1 MRIFTKDWF
10 MVLILALIIL
20 IADLAGLAPIHW
32 VDGRLYDATQG
43 LKHKHAD
50 GAGRISLIDLG
61 NGMPADLRL
70 TASQLLTRLAAVRP
84 RAIALM
90 LPLDLTHRDPAIPFL
105 DDMHHYIRSAKL
117 PRRKAARL
125 EGMIREARRHLD
137 VDSGLQWA
145 MHKAGDVF
153 LPVYP
158 AQGQGSGDEPGLQA
172 RISSLI
178 GLHHRRVPGPSTAP
192 LSDFVKAAAGTAPLA
207 LWRDKDGTVRSLPL
221 WWRDKDGK
229 LEPTLPL
236 LLASHVL
243 RKAPESIAPSRR
255 QTVYPS
261 YYQHKDGK
269 PMFERFSADD
279 VLAGKVRISAFRRD
293 IVLIASD
300 AEPSYLSPLGSRL
313 DTTGHL
319 AQAVASILNHDMYRH
334 PPALVWTEL
343 GLFGVLA
350 VLLALVLPRLG
361 MTLFSISVLLI
372 VFGLLGMEL
381 YLLLGKQIWLQI
393 GAPLTLLVVGFPLLT
408 LLRLYRIQHQMGLA
422 DSVHSNRQLGLALQD
437 QGKLEMALER
447 FQKLPVNN
455 DNLELLYN
463 LALDFERKRK
473 FNTAETVY
481 QYILKRRPRFRDAA
495 TRLTQAKGMAQS
507 AALGMDRFM
516 TSSGGMLVL
525 DGAGEKPMLG
535 RYVIAKELGKGAMG
549 AVYLG
554 HDPKI
559 GRTVAIKTMALA
571 QEFAG
576 DEVAEAEKR
585 FFHEASAAGR
595 LNHPNIVT
603 IYDAAEEHDLA
614 YIAMEYIE
622 GKPLSKHIKKNR
634 LLPVATV
641 LEIGLQAADALDYAH
656 AKGIVHRDIKPANL
670 MYNDQTQAMK
680 ITDFGIARI
689 TSSGHTKT
697 GTILGTPSFMS
708 PEQMTGKPVDGRS
721 DIFSLGVTLFVML
734 CGQKPFNGDSLA
746 AISYQVVNDKHPDI
760 LALRPEL
767 PACVKRFI
775 DKAMQKKPEN
785 RYQDGKTMKRAIQ
798 RCLKEI
804 ESESA

>member
-10 MVLILALIIL
+10 MVLIVAVAIL
-20 IADLAGLAPIHW
+20 IADLAGLPPIHW
-32 VDGRLYDATQG
+32 VDGRLYDIGQG
-43 LKHKHAD
+43 LKQKHAED
-50 GAGRISLIDLG
+50 ADRISLIDLG
-61 NGMPADLRL
+61 SGMPAELRL
-70 TASQLLTRLAAVRP
+70 TAARLLTRLAPARTDS
-84 RAIALM
+84 IALM
-90 LPLDLTHRDPAIPFL
+90 LPLNHAHQDPAIPFL
-105 DDMHHYIRSAKL
+105 DDMHGYIQTAGL
-117 PRRKAARL
+117 PRKTADRL
-125 EGMIREARRHLD
+125 DRMIGEARRTLD
-137 VDSGLQWA
+137 VDDGLKRA
-145 MHKAGDVF
+145 MRKAGDVI
-153 LPVYP
+153 LPTNAGP
-158 AQGQGSGDEPGLQA
+158 ATDEA
-172 RISSLI
+172 ASLPAHI
-178 GLHHRRVPGPSTAP
+178 RSLLDPHHALLTDHGYSP
-192 LSDFVKAAAGTAPLA
+192 LPAFTEAAAGAAPLA
-207 LWRDKDGTVRSLPL
+207 LWRDDDGTVRSLPL
-221 WWRDKDGK
+221 WWHAADGK
-229 LEPTLPL
+229 PAPTLPL
-236 LLASHVL
+236 LLASRAL
-243 RKAPESIAPSRR
+243 GKAADKVHASQQAY
-255 QTVYPS
+255 YPS
-261 YYQHKDGK
+261 YYRYKDGR
-269 PMFERFSADD
+269 PMFTRFSAAD
-279 VLAGKVRISAFRRD
+279 VLAGKVPLSAFRRG
-293 IVLIASD
+293 IVLITPGSEARY
-300 AEPSYLSPLGSRL
+300 PSPLGERL
-313 DTTGHL
+313 DAAGHM

-334 PPALVWTEL
+334 PPALTWTEL
-343 GLFGVLA
+343 GMFGLLA
-350 VLLALVLPRLG
+350 VLLAFVLPRLG
-361 MTLFSISVLLI
+361 MTLFSIAVLLLI
-372 VFGLLGMEL
+372 FGLLGMEQ
-381 YLLLGKQIWLQI
+381 YLLLGEQTWLQI
-393 GAPLTLLVVGFPLLT
+393 GAPLTLLVVGFPLLG
-408 LLRLYRIQHQMGLA
+408 LLRLYRAQHLKGLA
-422 DSVHSNRQLGLALQD
+422 DSAHSNRQLGLALQD

-447 FQKLPVNN
+447 FQKLPVSN

-481 QYILKRRPRFRDAA
+481 QHILKHRPRFRDAA
-495 TRLTQAKGMAQS
+495 ARLTQARGMAQS
-507 AALGMDRFM
+507 AALGTDRFM

-525 DGAGEKPMLG
+525 EGAGEKPMLG

-622 GKPLSKHIKKNR
+622 GKPLSQHIKKGR

-656 AKGIVHRDIKPANL
+656 AQGIVHRDIKPANL
-670 MYNDQTQAMK
+670 MYNEQTQSMK

-721 DIFSLGVTLFVML
+721 DIFSLGVTMFVLL

-746 AISYQVVNDKHPDI
+746 AISYQVVNDKQPDI

-767 PACVKRFI
+767 PACIKRFI
-775 DKAMQKKPEN
+775 DKAMQKKPDN

-804 ESESA
+804 RESQE